1 MPSPLPKCRPVCLL
15 TVSQLGR
22 VVDATTF
29 DPSMHQ
35 LLCGRNRKNI
45 KLIESV
51 TNTAIYFPPPFSG
64 CYRYCPPNAQRRDPS
79 KVLITGETPQAIEQ
93 AKFRIHELLSRIR
106 LFVKDVTIPPAK
118 IDSILL
124 GRMDKVRKITEANG
138 AFVMFPPLGSRK
150 GMVRVQAVENL
161 HVERSLRE
169 IMALVSFLCL
179 FTQELLLTPSQG
191 WPILHRLVDVPAARP
206 PAARQPRHPGYARRH
221 LRKLGCRCLVR

>member
-1 MPSPLPKCRPVCLL
+1 
-15 TVSQLGR
+15 
-22 VVDATTF
+22 
-29 DPSMHQ
+29 MHQ

-93 AKFRIHELLSRIR
+93 AKYQIHQLLTRTR
-106 LFVKDVTIPPAK
+106 LCGKDVTIPPAK

-124 GRMDKVRKITEANG
+124 SRMDKVRKITEANG
-138 AFVMFPPLGSRK
+138 AFIMFPPLGSRK
-150 GMVRVQAVENL
+150 GLVRVQAVENL

-169 IMALVSFLCL
+169 LMALVRFSPTVCPR
-179 FTQELLLTPSQG
+179 ELPLTPSR
-191 WPILHRLVDVPAARP
+191 PVSFTLHR
-206 PAARQPRHPGYARRH
+206 GS
-221 LRKLGCRCLVR
+221 

>member
-1 MPSPLPKCRPVCLL
+1 
-15 TVSQLGR
+15 
-22 VVDATTF
+22 
-29 DPSMHQ
+29 MHQ

-93 AKFRIHELLSRIR
+93 AKFRIHELLTRTR

-124 GRMDKVRKITEANG
+124 SRMDKVRKITEANG
-138 AFVMFPPLGSRK
+138 AFIMFPSLGSRK
-150 GMVRVQAVENL
+150 GLVRVQAVENL
-161 HVERSLRE
+161 HIERSLRE
-169 IMALVSFLCL
+169 LMALVR
-179 FTQELLLTPSQG
+179 LLYPSVHG
-191 WPILHRLVDVPAARP
+191 DS
-206 PAARQPRHPGYARRH
+206 
-221 LRKLGCRCLVR
+221 C

>member
-1 MPSPLPKCRPVCLL
+1 
-15 TVSQLGR
+15 
-22 VVDATTF
+22 
-29 DPSMHQ
+29 MHQ

-93 AKFRIHELLSRIR
+93 AKFRIHELLTRIR

-124 GRMDKVRKITEANG
+124 SRMDKVRKITEANG
-138 AFVMFPPLGSRK
+138 AFIMFPPLGSRK

-169 IMALVSFLCL
+169 LMALVSFESSPSR
-179 FTQELLLTPSQG
+179 ELLLTPSQG
-191 WPILHRLVDVPAARP
+191 RSVLHCVVDLHAAGRP
-206 PAARQPRHPGYARRH
+206 PARQPGYPGHA
-221 LRKLGCRCLVR
+221 G